1 MSGAQGTCFGFPM
14 QVVGGRPVG
23 QGSLQ
28 PESGCLCRQA
38 VSRSI
43 LAPCVC
49 ECLDRA
55 PRALSGKLDVEEV
68 LRVKS
73 ISDILGGRT
82 FSFGA
87 RRPESLT
94 ESARR
99 FNAAEIADTD
109 FFAVARPSLFNLRVV
124 SFAALAL
131 IAGSAAIGV
140 TISSMR
146 SDTQTVAASQDA
158 SELEDAAVATGPSA
172 SEPGLKTASL
182 APVSSTKGD
191 FNGEIAKVVSA
202 SPMQSMS
209 VAYLQTASFGSNP
222 VGSGE
227 ISYPAPTSDAL
238 AYSQPTVL
246 ESSLELPALAS
257 DSGNFT
263 SVAKTLPAEPID
275 EVIVLKSGET
285 LTQRLVELGVTL
297 ASARAVASAI
307 EPVYPGRLV
316 KVGQNYTITL
326 DKEQDFYGNE
336 VIAPVRV
343 SFTPPGGEE
352 IIVESDD
359 DGRYMAMIDGK
370 QARPV
375 SQVADAPHFR
385 TRAKITSSLYATAK
399 DNGVPTHIINAAM
412 KVLSYEIDLQRQIQA
427 GDTLELFY
435 GIPLTGSSTKR
446 KVLHYAKLRS
456 SGRDHIYYRY
466 TDAEGKTAFYD
477 ENGVSA
483 NKSLMRTPISGVR
496 ITSGFG
502 MRRHPLLGYN
512 KLHTGIDFGAPRGT
526 PIKAAG
532 DGVVEHAGWRGAYGR
547 TVIIKHDG
555 RYSTLYAHM
564 SRTAS
569 LKAGQKVRQGQVI
582 GYVGS
587 TGRSTGPHLH
597 YEVRMAGKPI
607 NPRRVQLA
615 TTTRLS
621 GKELAN
627 FKRQKNR
634 IMAMMETAPSSVQIA
649 QVSANPN

>member
-1 MSGAQGTCFGFPM
+1 
-14 QVVGGRPVG
+14 
-23 QGSLQ
+23 L
-28 PESGCLCRQA
+28 
-38 VSRSI
+38 
-43 LAPCVC
+43 
-49 ECLDRA
+49 
-55 PRALSGKLDVEEV
+55 
-68 LRVKS
+68 
-73 ISDILGGRT
+73 
-82 FSFGA
+82 
-87 RRPESLT
+87 
-94 ESARR
+94 
-99 FNAAEIADTD
+99 
-109 FFAVARPSLFNLRVV
+109 
-124 SFAALAL
+124 
-131 IAGSAAIGV
+131 
-140 TISSMR
+140 
-146 SDTQTVAASQDA
+146 
-158 SELEDAAVATGPSA
+158 
-172 SEPGLKTASL
+172 
-182 APVSSTKGD
+182 
-191 FNGEIAKVVSA
+191 
-202 SPMQSMS
+202 
-209 VAYLQTASFGSNP
+209 
-222 VGSGE
+222 
-227 ISYPAPTSDAL
+227 
-238 AYSQPTVL
+238 
-246 ESSLELPALAS
+246 
-257 DSGNFT
+257 
-263 SVAKTLPAEPID
+263 
-275 EVIVLKSGET
+275 
-285 LTQRLVELGVTL
+285 ELGVTL
-297 ASARAVASAI
+297 ASARALAAAI

-316 KVGQNYTITL
+316 RVGQNYTVTL

-352 IIVESDD
+352 VIVESDD

-370 QARPV
+370 QAKPA

-412 KVLSYEIDLQRQIQA
+412 KVLGYEIDLQRQIQA

-466 TDAEGKTAFYD
+466 TDSEGKTAFYD
-477 ENGVSA
+477 ENGISA

-555 RYSTLYAHM
+555 KYSTLYAHM

-569 LKAGQKVRQGQVI
+569 LKPGQKVRQGQVI

-597 YEVRMAGKPI
+597 YEVRKGGKPV
-607 NPRRVQLA
+607 NPKRVQIA
-615 TTTRLS
+615 TTTRLT

-627 FKRQKNR
+627 FNRHKNR